1 MSTHL
6 KDPPAAARPKP
17 RRGRP
22 PVLTGDMRRRRIL
35 DAAERVFT
43 RIGYGAATMEEI
55 ARAAGMSKKTLY
67 GMFPDKRALFTALTN
82 VIEPYPTE
90 ALHADPAN
98 SRKEL
103 KERLLTLAEVALS
116 RRQVEMTRLVISEAR
131 HCPELAEEF
140 HAKAM
145 QNGRAYLVD
154 ALQSFADANP
164 RIAIPDIEGTAI
176 TLFAAI
182 LGDLH
187 FRALLGE
194 KPASRR
200 KLEAHIDSALALVL
214 PNLGQ
219 R

>member
-1 MSTHL
+1 MSSRTQKTL
-6 KDPPAAARPKP
+6 ALATQP

-22 PVLTGDMRRRRIL
+22 PLLSEDTRRQRIL
-35 DAAERVFT
+35 DAAEDVFI

-67 GMFPDKRALFTALTN
+67 GMFPDKRALFTALIN
-82 VIEPYPTE
+82 VLDVYPTE
-90 ALHADPAN
+90 ALQPNPAN

-103 KERLLTLAEVALS
+103 RARLLSLAELALS

-131 HCPELAEEF
+131 HCLELADEF
-140 HAKAM
+140 HTKGVEK
-145 QNGRAYLVD
+145 GRAYLVN
-154 ALQSFADANP
+154 ALRSFQDANP
-164 RIAIPDIEGTAI
+164 RLEIPDIENTAI
-176 TLFAAI
+176 TLFAAVI
-182 LGDLH
+182 GDLH

-194 KPASRR
+194 EPASRR
-200 KLEAHIDSALALVL
+200 KLEAHIDKAMDLVL